1 MKSAVRFDSQLLIL
15 FSPELE
21 AYKKIKTTDTIQ
33 SDDKKE
39 AQVKERHRRF
49 NEAIV
54 RPVDFDLILFV
65 TFFNR

>member
-1 MKSAVRFDSQLLIL
+1 MKSAVRLDSQLLIL

-21 AYKKIKTTDTIQ
+21 AYKKTTDTIQ

-39 AQVKERHRRF
+39 AQVKEKHRRF
-49 NEAIV
+49 NEATV